1 MKLIDK
7 LKQRKGVLIVK
18 LLHFGFLTLQ
28 LDIQVLVQAD
38 AMKGVLIVKLL
49 HFGSL
54 TLQLD
59 SEVDRQAEAKK
70 VGIHCK
76 TITSWL
82 SDPST

>member
-7 LKQRKGVLIVK
+7 LKPRKGVLIVK
-18 LLHFGFLTLQ
+18 LLHL
-28 LDIQVLVQAD
+28 
-38 AMKGVLIVKLL
+38 
-49 HFGSL
+49 GSL

-70 VGIHCK
+70 GGTHCK
-76 TITSWL
+76 TFTFRV